1 MSAPRGVELDEGVL
15 VGDVEV
21 EAPVGEDVQA
31 LLGLRL
37 FREHCLKFEIVQSEQ
52 NPRSEWDVTPRRQ
65 KHVALLKTWHHNF
78 ATPFCPLGALES

>member
-1 MSAPRGVELDEGVL
+1 MSAPRGVELDKGVL

-37 FREHCLKFEIVQSEQ
+37 FREHCLKFENVQSAE
-52 NPRSEWDVTPRRQ
+52 NPRSEWDVTPRR
-65 KHVALLKTWHHNF
+65 
-78 ATPFCPLGALES
+78 